1 MKTAYNL
8 QTLLEKILTYFIDGS
23 YKQDVLLAQ
32 KDFFNEMMP
41 TNDHIYQFDTKMSQF
56 LDWYLLDY
64 RLQKTGFTPLEEIFE
79 TESIK
84 DHLQVDDQDLLM
96 LKSLLSHRHSLF
108 ELIHPTRQEGF
119 SVRDIFNQKKLIA
132 ENPTLTFHLRKNECF
147 EARVVSLDQS
157 YQMLG
162 GICVHPLE
170 VRGFILDEVKK
181 VRGEYEQKELMKKLT
196 KMCFKHHQF
205 PHIPI
210 KHVYTYKKIN

>member
-1 MKTAYNL
+1 MKTACNL
-8 QTLLEKILTYFIDGS
+8 QALLDKILTYFIGGS

-41 TNDHIYQFDTKMSQF
+41 VNDHVYQFDTKMSQF

-64 RLQKTGFTPLEEIFE
+64 RLQKTGFTPLEEILE
-79 TESIK
+79 TKSIQ
-84 DHLQVDDQDLLM
+84 DQLQINDKEVLILQ
-96 LKSLLSHRHSLF
+96 SLCSHCHSLF
-108 ELIHPTRQEGF
+108 ELTHPTRQEGF
-119 SVRDIFNQKKLIA
+119 SVKDIFNRKKLIA
-132 ENPTLTFHLRKNECF
+132 ENHTLTFHLRKGECF
-147 EARVVSLDQS
+147 EARIVSFDQS

-170 VRGFILDEVKK
+170 ARSFILDEVKK

-210 KHVYTYKKIN
+210 KHVYTYTKIN